1 MMKNIGVFIVLIVTM
16 LNAQESV
23 TSLVN
28 PFIGTDKHGHVY
40 PGATVPFGM
49 VQLSPDNGTEG
60 WDWTSG
66 YHYSDSLIKGFSH
79 THFSGTG
86 VGDLCDVLI
95 MPTILSDP
103 ASKYSSRFDHSD
115 EAAEPGYYRVKLKST
130 NILAELTT
138 TARAG
143 FHRYTFPNSKYS
155 KIIID
160 LGHRL
165 NWDSPT
171 ESNINIVTPTLITG
185 FRFSKGWAPN
195 QRIFFAVRI
204 SKKPKNI
211 RLGNDSSLS
220 TKKKAVL
227 EKGTKAVLEF
237 STKKD
242 EQILV
247 KVGLSAVSIEGAVKN
262 LDSEIPHWNFDSTRI
277 AAHNNWEK
285 ELSKVEVVT
294 SDRDRKTVFYTS
306 LYRTM
311 LAPIIYNDVDGQY
324 RGGNDS
330 ILVGKNFTNY
340 TIFSLWDTYRAS
352 HPLFTILQP
361 ERVNDFINSMLVFK
375 REYGYLPVWNFHA
388 NETMCMI
395 GYHSIPV
402 IVDAY
407 VKGFRG
413 FDAEEAFSA
422 MKHSAMSDR
431 LGLQWYRQ
439 YDYIP
444 SDLEVESVSKTLEY
458 CYDDWCIA
466 QMAKALG
473 KESDEKEFL
482 RRSTFFKNLFDPSSL
497 FMRGKLSS
505 GEWRSPFDP
514 LSVNHRMDDYTEGNA
529 WQYSWY
535 VPHDIAGLIRMMGGK
550 ERFIQ
555 RLDSLFEQKTSL
567 QGENTSP
574 DITGLIGQYAHGNEP
589 SHHIAYLY
597 NYVGAPWKTQDR
609 VSTIMNSM
617 YKNSPDGLSGNDDCG
632 QMSAWYI
639 FSSLGFYP
647 VNPAEQIYV
656 IGAPF
661 FERTE
666 IKIGNGKIFT
676 IEAKNISSEKRY
688 IQTVTLNGN
697 LLERSYIHHSEIID
711 GGSLVFE
718 MTDKPT
724 QWGTSESN
732 VPPSMSR

>member
-1 MMKNIGVFIVLIVTM
+1 MMKNIAVFIVVIVTM
-16 LNAQESV
+16 LNAQENV
-23 TSLVN
+23 TALVN

-66 YHYSDSLIKGFSH
+66 YHYSDSTIKGFSH

-86 VGDLCDVLI
+86 VGDLCDILI

-103 ASKYSSRFDHSD
+103 KSKYSSRFNHTE

-143 FHRYTFPNSKYS
+143 FHRYTFPHSKYS
-155 KIIID
+155 KIVID

-165 NWDSPT
+165 NWDSPI

-195 QRIFFAVRI
+195 QRIFFAVKI
-204 SKKPKNI
+204 SKKTKNI
-211 RLGNDSSLS
+211 RLGNDSILS
-220 TKKKAVL
+220 IQKKSIL
-227 EKGTKAVLEF
+227 EKGAKAVLEF
-237 STKKD
+237 FTKKD
-242 EQILV
+242 EQVLL
-247 KVGLSAVSIEGAVKN
+247 KVGISAVSIEGALKN
-262 LDSEIPHWNFDSTRI
+262 LDSEIPEWNFDSIKI
-277 AAHNNWEK
+277 AAHNTWEK
-285 ELSKVEVVT
+285 ELSKIEVVT
-294 SDRDRKTVFYTS
+294 SDSDRKTVFYTS

-311 LAPIIYNDVDGQY
+311 LAPIIYNDVDGRY

-402 IVDAY
+402 IADAY

-431 LGLQWYRQ
+431 MGLQWYRQ
-439 YDYIP
+439 YGYIP

-473 KESDEKEFL
+473 KEADEKEFL
-482 RRSTFFKNLFDPSSL
+482 PRSAFFKNLFDSSSL
-497 FMRGKLSS
+497 FMRGKMSS
-505 GEWRSPFDP
+505 GEWRRPFDP

-535 VPHDIAGLIRMMGGK
+535 VPHDIAGLIQMIGGREK
-550 ERFIQ
+550 FIQ

-597 NYVGAPWKTQDR
+597 NYAGDPSKTQER
-609 VSTIMNSM
+609 VSAIMNSM

-639 FSSLGFYP
+639 FSALGFYP
-647 VNPAEQIYV
+647 VNPAEQLYV
-656 IGAPF
+656 IGRPF
-661 FERTE
+661 FEKTE

-676 IEAKNISSEKRY
+676 IEAKNISSEQKY
-688 IQTVTLNGN
+688 IQSVLLNGK
-697 LLERSYIHHSEIID
+697 LLERSYIHHSEIMN
-711 GGSLVFE
+711 GGSLLFE
-718 MTDKPT
+718 MTATPT
-724 QWGTSESN
+724 QWGTAESYA
-732 VPPSMSR
+732 PPSMSK

>member
-1 MMKNIGVFIVLIVTM
+1 MKYFSLFIIILTSI
-16 LNAQESV
+16 LCSQEQLSKY
-23 TSLVN
+23 VN
-28 PFIGTDKHGHVY
+28 PFIGTDHHGHVY

-66 YHYSDSLIKGFSH
+66 YHYSDSTIKGFSH

-86 VGDLCDVLI
+86 IGDLCDILV
-95 MPTILSDP
+95 MPTILVDP
-103 ASKYSSRFDHSD
+103 KEKYSSKFSHKD
-115 EAAEPGYYRVKLKST
+115 ESAEPGYYRVTLQSS

-138 TARAG
+138 TTRAG
-143 FHRYTFPNSKYS
+143 FHRYTFPKSNNS

-160 LGHRL
+160 LGHHL

-171 ESNINIVTPTLITG
+171 ETNINVVNSTLITG
-185 FRFSKGWAPN
+185 YRFSKGWAPN
-195 QRIFFAVRI
+195 QRIYFVARI
-204 SKKPKNI
+204 SKAFRNSY
-211 RLGNDSSLS
+211 LGNDSIL
-220 TKKKAVL
+220 TVKKKSIT
-227 EKGTKAVLEF
+227 EKGTKAVFEY
-237 STKKD
+237 STKSN

-247 KVGLSAVSIEGAVKN
+247 KVGISAVSIDGAIKN
-262 LDSEIPHWNFDSTRI
+262 LEREIPNWNFDSIKI
-277 AAHNNWEK
+277 AAHNAWQK
-285 ELSKVEVVT
+285 ELSTISVT
-294 SDRDRKTVFYTS
+294 TADNDRKIMFYTS

-311 LAPIIYNDVDGQY
+311 LAPIIYNDVDGSY

-330 ILVGKNFTNY
+330 ICIGKNFTNY

-361 ERVNDFINSMLVFK
+361 ERVNDFVNSMLAFK
-375 REYGYLPVWNFHA
+375 REHGYLPVWTFHA

-402 IVDAY
+402 IADAY
-407 VKGFRG
+407 LKGFRG
-413 FDAEEAFSA
+413 FDAEEAFTA
-422 MKHSAMSDR
+422 MKQSAMSDR
-431 LGLQWYRQ
+431 VGLKWYRQ
-439 YDYIP
+439 YEYIP

-466 QMAKALG
+466 QMAKSLW
-473 KESDEKEFL
+473 KESDYRQFL
-482 RRSTFFKNLFDPSSL
+482 HRSTFFRNLFDSSSL

-505 GEWRSPFDP
+505 GEWRTPFDP

-535 VPHDIAGLIRMMGGK
+535 VPQDVAGLIRMIGGK
-550 ERFIQ
+550 EKFIQ

-597 NYVGAPWKTQDR
+597 NYAGVPSKTQER
-609 VSTIMNSM
+609 IPEILKSM

-639 FSSLGFYP
+639 FSSMGFYP

-656 IGAPF
+656 IGAPS
-661 FERTE
+661 FER
-666 IKIGNGKIFT
+666 ISINLRSGKVFIIDT
-676 IEAKNISSEKRY
+676 KNISEKNKY
-688 IQTVTLNGN
+688 IQSVLLNGKP
-697 LLERSYIHHSEIID
+697 LERSYLYHSEIIN
-711 GGSLVFE
+711 GGSLIFE
-718 MTDKPT
+718 MTDHPT
-724 QWGTSESN
+724 QWGSGESN
-732 VPPSMSR
+732 YPPSMSQ

>member
-1 MMKNIGVFIVLIVTM
+1 MKNIVMYIVTVTTA
-16 LNAQESV
+16 LFSQENI
-23 TSLVN
+23 TTYVN
-28 PFIGTDKHGHVY
+28 PFIGTDRHGHVY
-40 PGATVPFGM
+40 PGATIPFGM

-66 YHYSDSLIKGFSH
+66 YHYSDSTIKGFSH

-86 VGDLCDVLI
+86 IGDLCDVLI
-95 MPTILSDP
+95 MPTILVDP
-103 ASKYSSRFDHSD
+103 KAKYSSKFSHND
-115 EAAEPGYYRVKLKST
+115 EAAEPGYYRVKLQST

-138 TARAG
+138 TDRAG
-143 FHRYTFPNSKYS
+143 FHRYTFPKSINS

-171 ESNINIVTPTLITG
+171 VTNLNIISPTLITG

-195 QRIFFAVRI
+195 QRIYFAARI
-204 SKKPKNI
+204 SKNPKNI
-211 RLGNDSSLS
+211 YLGNDSSLVG
-220 TKKKAVL
+220 KKRSVTEKGSKAVI
-227 EKGTKAVLEF
+227 EF

-247 KVGLSAVSIEGAVKN
+247 KVGISGVSIDGALKN
-262 LDSEIPHWNFDSTRI
+262 LDSEIPRWNFDSVKI
-277 AAHNNWEK
+277 AAHTAWEK
-285 ELSKVEVVT
+285 ELSKIIIT
-294 SDRDRKTVFYTS
+294 TADQDHKTVFYTS

-311 LAPIIYNDVDGQY
+311 LAPIIYNDVDGRY

-330 ILVGKNFTNY
+330 VCNGKNFTNY
-340 TIFSLWDTYRAS
+340 TTFSLWDTYRAS

-361 ERVNDFINSMLVFK
+361 KRVNDFINSMLAFK

-407 VKGFRG
+407 LKGFRG

-422 MKHSAMSDR
+422 MKQSATSDR
-431 LGLQWYRQ
+431 MGLKWYRQ
-439 YDYIP
+439 YEYIP

-482 RRSTFFKNLFDPSSL
+482 HRSTFFRNLFDSSSL
-497 FMRGKLSS
+497 FMRGKLST
-505 GEWRSPFDP
+505 GEWRSLFDP

-535 VPHDIAGLIRMMGGK
+535 VPHDIAGLINMIGSK
-550 ERFIQ
+550 EKFIQ
-555 RLDSLFEQKTSL
+555 RLDSLFEQKTTL

-597 NYVGAPWKTQDR
+597 NYAGAPSKTQEQ
-609 VSTIMNSM
+609 VSAIMNSM

-647 VNPAEQIYV
+647 VNPAEQVYV
-656 IGAPF
+656 FGTPS
-661 FERTE
+661 FERTL
-666 IKIGNGKIFT
+666 IILDDNKVFT
-676 IEAKNISSEKRY
+676 IEAMNVSDKNRY
-688 IQTVTLNGN
+688 IQSVLLNGKPV
-697 LLERSYIHHSEIID
+697 ERSYIYHSEIMN
-711 GGSLVFE
+711 GGTLVFE
-718 MTDKPT
+718 MTDHPT
-724 QWGTSESN
+724 QWGSVESYF
-732 VPPSMSR
+732 PPSMSK